1 MATITK
7 AMLKKGSVITV
18 AAGADSGLFAEC
30 RRETYVVR
38 DLFDRKNY
46 NRPDSVG
53 IGPAD
58 RGVAFGVR
66 LDQITSVR

>member
-7 AMLKKGSVITV
+7 AMLKRGTEVTIEI
-18 AAGADSGLFAEC
+18 GADAGLWEEC
-30 RRETYVVR
+30 RRETYIVR

-58 RGVAFGVR
+58 RGVAFRVR